1 MTNSRVM
8 QRAIQFVDDFQSFQ
22 RISNNFESKFTLV
35 QMPAQKP
42 VKKPVQKPV
51 AYRQSSAKFF

>member
-1 MTNSRVM
+1 M